1 MITESGSRQLFIARL
16 SGDEEDAFQSRFV
29 RLNLTAH
36 LAPRLRSAGES
47 DLRATLRIPFHSF

>member
-16 SGDEEDAFQSRFV
+16 SGDEEDASQSRFV

-36 LAPRLRSAGES
+36 LAPPGKGQLAS
-47 DLRATLRIPFHSF
+47 RIYERH